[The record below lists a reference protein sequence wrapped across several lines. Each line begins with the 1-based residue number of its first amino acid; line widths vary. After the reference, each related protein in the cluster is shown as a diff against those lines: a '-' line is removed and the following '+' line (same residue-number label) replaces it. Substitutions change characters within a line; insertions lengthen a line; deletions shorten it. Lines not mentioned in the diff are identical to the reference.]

1 MSSLCKRAV
10 CLSQKKVGEKNCFF
24 KILWHLIFSCLYL
37 NTINKLIFYFVV
49 CNLVISFRSLFRITC
64 HSFLGS
70 DLLLGFSCFFFYEL
84 LYHST
89 SLFLFCRATIVLFG
103 QCPFYILDE
112 NGKLHFL
119 CSECYSFNYHF
130 QIWLLYLYLKI
141 LR

>member
-84 LYHST
+84 LYHYL
-89 SLFLFCRATIVLFG
+89 SLFILQSNHCFVWSV
-103 QCPFYILDE
+103 PF
-112 NGKLHFL
+112 LH
-119 CSECYSFNYHF
+119 SRRKWKTSFF
-130 QIWLLYLYLKI
+130 M
-141 LR
+141 